1 MQTLS
6 FNNTDFTVVTGEVSP
21 SILRGMTDSL
31 VEVERYVWLL
41 AKEWEC
47 QDSLARLERLG
58 VCVHTH
64 EVIGDYFEDQTHWC
78 TIENKIEYMS
88 DERVLLAPS
97 SLLNL
102 FKVDYTFE
110 DIAAGLGF
118 EEYAA

>member
-1 MQTLS
+1 M
-6 FNNTDFTVVTGEVSP
+6 
-21 SILRGMTDSL
+21 RGVTDSL
-31 VEVERYVWLL
+31 VEVDRYVWRL

-47 QDSLARLERLG
+47 QDSLDILKCLG

-88 DERVLLAPS
+88 EERVLLAPS
-97 SLLNL
+97 SILNH

-110 DIAAGLGF
+110 DIAAELGF
-118 EEYAA
+118 QEYAA